1 MAAGPLIAAAAATP
15 ADGGLDMG
23 TTPARLRSQCTCNSA
38 TKGAHAT
45 VTGNSSE
52 VAQTSASER
61 ATQISCHRGYL
72 AVMAQL
78 PVGHV
83 EFERHCGPCRC
94 RVDDE
99 QKFGDCYASRLD
111 EVELSPDTREA
122 AHVLAV
128 DGFEWGFEELIRVAE
143 RL

>member
-1 MAAGPLIAAAAATP
+1 
-15 ADGGLDMG
+15 
-23 TTPARLRSQCTCNSA
+23 
-38 TKGAHAT
+38 
-45 VTGNSSE
+45 
-52 VAQTSASER
+52 
-61 ATQISCHRGYL
+61 
-72 AVMAQL
+72 MAQL

-83 EFERHCGPCRC
+83 EFERSCGPCRC
-94 RVDDE
+94 RADDE